1 MLGVVKIVSYV
12 ILGAQ
17 ALEMGVGEARVTS
30 QLLLPHWDFGH
41 VILIP
46 SAKEE
51 NVEAPSSKGC
61 MKWNEIMHRKHCT
74 YCMLNKHLLLFY

>member
-51 NVEAPSSKGC
+51 NV
-61 MKWNEIMHRKHCT
+61 
-74 YCMLNKHLLLFY
+74 